1 MPTDYLQ
8 SIRALIG
15 HDMILFPSTAC
26 IVVQGNQVLL
36 QHRADNYLW
45 GLPGGIM
52 DIGETVVESVVREVK
67 EETGLTII
75 DPVLFGI
82 YSGKLY
88 EGTYANGDRAAVVQM
103 VFMAEKF
110 TGELRP
116 CDEGLDVRFV
126 DLDDLPETMSRHH
139 SEPVQQY
146 RLYRAGELVV
156 PVIQ

>member
-1 MPTDYLQ
+1 MRTDYLHA
-8 SIRALIG
+8 IRALVG

-26 IVVQGNQVLL
+26 IVVQENQVLL
-36 QHRADNYLW
+36 QHRADNHLW

-52 DIGETVVESVVREVK
+52 DIGETVVESVMREVE

-82 YSGKLY
+82 YSGTRY
-88 EGTYANGDRAAVVQM
+88 EGTYVNGDRAAVVQM
-103 VFMAEKF
+103 VFTAEKF

-116 CDEGLDVRFV
+116 CDEGLDVRFF
-126 DLDDLPETMSRHH
+126 DLDDVPETMSRHH

-146 RLYRAGELVV
+146 RRYRAGELVV
-156 PVIQ
+156 PVIE

>member
-1 MPTDYLQ
+1 MPTDYLHA
-8 SIRALIG
+8 IRALIG

-26 IVVQGNQVLL
+26 VVVQGNQVLL
-36 QHRADNYLW
+36 QHRADNHMW

-52 DIGETVVESVVREVK
+52 DIGETVVESVQREVE
-67 EETGLTII
+67 EETGLSII
-75 DPVLFGI
+75 DPVLFGV
-82 YSGKLY
+82 YSGPRY

-126 DLDDLPETMSRHH
+126 DLNDLPETMSQHH
-139 SEPVQQY
+139 SEPLQHF
-146 RLYRAGELVV
+146 RLYRQGALVL